1 MASAQC
7 PKCGFVTSIADEL
20 CPRCNTELKKTASS
34 AYHETAYTTDE
45 PQNPTVKIEPHVGV
59 GNVLSAALSLY
70 FKNFW
75 LIAKLVFVIFAPFE
89 IFKALTVSAGEQRW
103 QVVVLAG
110 FLGLVCKA
118 LIAPA
123 LIYALYRIIQTG
135 MAPGLNESYRWGL
148 SRLGTFCLSVAMVWV
163 LQTIGTILC
172 IIPGVIVALGLDPVY
187 PMATLENRGP
197 VEILKQSWKLTD
209 GYKGEIFVASL
220 VMGLLSA
227 IAYIPAGIGGAFI
240 AGSGHLWP
248 IEALLALIV
257 DLASVATTVLSFV
270 IYLSLRASRPSEQPA
285 AAPANTI

>member
-7 PKCGFVTSIADEL
+7 PKCGFVTSIAEEL

-34 AYHETAYTTDE
+34 ADHETAYTPE
-45 PQNPTVKIEPHVGV
+45 LQNPTVKIEPHVRL

-89 IFKALTVSAGEQRW
+89 IFRALTISADEQRL

-135 MAPGLNESYRWGL
+135 IAPGLNESYRWGL
-148 SRLGTFCLSVAMVWV
+148 SKLGTFCLSVGMAWI

-172 IIPGVIVALGLDPVY
+172 IIPGIIIALGLDPVY

-197 VEILKQSWKLTD
+197 VEILKRSWKITD
-209 GYKGEIFVASL
+209 GYKGNIFVAML
-220 VMGLLSA
+220 VMGLL
-227 IAYIPAGIGGAFI
+227 ILVAYIPAAIGGAFI
-240 AGSGHLWP
+240 ATSSHLWP
-248 IEALLALIV
+248 IEALLALII
-257 DLASVATTVLSFV
+257 DLTSEATTVLSLV
-270 IYLSLRASRPSEQPA
+270 IYLSILASQSRPTRLPQHLPI
-285 AAPANTI
+285 P

>member
-20 CPRCNTELKKTASS
+20 CPHCNTELKKTASS
-34 AYHETAYTTDE
+34 ADHETAYTKE
-45 PQNPTVKIEPHVGV
+45 PQNRTVKIEPDVRL
-59 GNVLSAALSLY
+59 GNVLSSSLSLY

-89 IFKALTVSAGEQRW
+89 IFRALTVSPGEQRW
-103 QVVVLAG
+103 QVVVFAG

-135 MAPGLNESYRWGL
+135 VAPGLNESYRWGL

>member
-20 CPRCNTELKKTASS
+20 CPRCNTELKKTASPTD
-34 AYHETAYTTDE
+34 HESAYTTGE
-45 PQNPTVKIEPHVGV
+45 PQNPTVKIEPHVRL
-59 GNVLSAALSLY
+59 GNVLSATLSLY

-89 IFKALTVSAGEQRW
+89 IFKALTISADAQRL
-103 QVVVLAG
+103 QAVVLAG

-135 MAPGLNESYRWGL
+135 VAPGLNESYRWGL
-148 SRLGTFCLSVAMVWV
+148 SKLGTFCLSVAMAWI

-172 IIPGVIVALGLDPVY
+172 IIPGIIIALGLAPVY

-197 VEILKQSWKLTD
+197 VEILKRSWKITD
-209 GYKGEIFVASL
+209 GYKGNIFGAML
-220 VMGLLSA
+220 VMGLLTA
-227 IAYIPAGIGGAFI
+227 VAYIPAAIGGAFI
-240 AGSGHLWP
+240 AEWSHLWP
-248 IEALLALIV
+248 IEALLGLIV
-257 DLASVATTVLSFV
+257 DLASEATTVLSLV
-270 IYLSLRASRPSEQPA
+270 IYLSILASQSRSTRLPQNLPV
-285 AAPANTI
+285 P

>member
-7 PKCGFVTSIADEL
+7 PKCGFVTSIAVEL

-45 PQNPTVKIEPHVGV
+45 PQNSNVKIEPHVGL

-89 IFKALTVSAGEQRW
+89 IFKALTISADEQRL

-123 LIYALYRIIQTG
+123 LIYSLYRIVQTG
-135 MAPGLNESYRWGL
+135 VAPSLNESYRWGL
-148 SRLGTFCLSVAMVWV
+148 SRLGTFCLSVGMVWV

-187 PMATLENRGP
+187 AMATLENRGP

-257 DLASVATTVLSFV
+257 DLASEATTVLSFV
-270 IYLSLRASRPSEQPA
+270 IYLSLRASRPSEEPT

>member
-148 SRLGTFCLSVAMVWV
+148 SKLGTFCLSVGMAWI

-172 IIPGVIVALGLDPVY
+172 IIPGIIIALGLDPVY

-197 VEILKQSWKLTD
+197 VEILKRSWKITD
-209 GYKGEIFVASL
+209 GYKGNIFVAML
-220 VMGLLSA
+220 VMGLL
-227 IAYIPAGIGGAFI
+227 ILVAYIPAAIGGAFI
-240 AGSGHLWP
+240 ATSSHLWP
-248 IEALLALIV
+248 IEALLALII
-257 DLASVATTVLSFV
+257 DLASEATTVLSLV
-270 IYLSLRASRPSEQPA
+270 IYLSILASQSRSTRLPQHLPI
-285 AAPANTI
+285 P